1 MLKLEPGS
9 FPRASNTWTL
19 AEVWPMRSW
28 MGAPVMGNSVRFVA
42 TAGELA
48 EVVLIETT
56 SSRVDELEVGR
67 DKRQQ
72 GAEKQLDLHRG
83 GVCV

>member
-1 MLKLEPGS
+1 MAHEKLDGCARDGE
-9 FPRASNTWTL
+9 L
-19 AEVWPMRSW
+19 
-28 MGAPVMGNSVRFVA
+28 GAVCGDGVLA
-42 TAGELA
+42 TAGELT

-56 SSRVDELEVGR
+56 SGRVDELEVGR

-83 GVCV
+83 GVCVV